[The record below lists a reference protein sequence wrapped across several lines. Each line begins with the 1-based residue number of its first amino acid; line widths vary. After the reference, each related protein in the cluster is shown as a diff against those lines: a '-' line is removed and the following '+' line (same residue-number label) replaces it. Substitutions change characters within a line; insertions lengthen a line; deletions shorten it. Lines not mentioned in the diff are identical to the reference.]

1 MLTGNVAVVTGAGR
15 GIGKQIA
22 LRLAKDGADVVISD
36 IDQSTAEGVAKEVEA
51 LGRKSLVIVADVSRL
66 EECESLIKKTVEA
79 MTKVDILVNNAGITR
94 DQLIMRMA
102 EEDWDKVIAIN
113 LKSVFNSGKAVAR
126 VMLKQRTG
134 KIINM
139 ASIVGIMGN
148 AGQSNYAASKAGI
161 IGLTKSIAKEFASRG
176 ITVNAIAPG
185 FIATPMTDALP
196 DAVKEQ
202 YRAIIPLGR
211 FGTPEDVA
219 AAAAFLASPD
229 ANYITGQV
237 IQVDGGMLM

>member
-1 MLTGNVAVVTGAGR
+1 MLTGKVALVTGAGR
-15 GIGKQIA
+15 GIGKAIA
-22 LRLAKDGADVVISD
+22 LRLAQDGANVVVSD
-36 IDQSTAEGVAKEVEA
+36 IDQTTAEQVAKEVES
-51 LGRKSLVIVADVSRL
+51 LGRKSLAVVTDVSQL
-66 EECESLIKKTVEA
+66 KECESLIKKTVEA

-94 DQLIMRMA
+94 DQLIMRMT
-102 EEDWDKVIAIN
+102 EDEWDKVIAVN
-113 LKSVFNSGKAVAR
+113 MKSVFNSCKAVAR
-126 VMLKQRTG
+126 IMLKQRTG

-161 IGLTKSIAKEFASRG
+161 IGFTKSLAKEFASRG

-185 FIATPMTDALP
+185 FIATPMTNALP
-196 DAVKEQ
+196 EAVKEQ
-202 YRAIIPLGR
+202 YRAIIPFGR

-229 ANYITGQV
+229 ASYITGQV